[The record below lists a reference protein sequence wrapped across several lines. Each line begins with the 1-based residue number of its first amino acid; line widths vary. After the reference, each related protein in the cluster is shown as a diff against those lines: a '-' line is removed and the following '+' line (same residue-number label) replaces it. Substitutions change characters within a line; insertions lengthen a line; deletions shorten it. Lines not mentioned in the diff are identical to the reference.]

1 MRAGPRFRKLLLT
14 LHIITSMGLVGA
26 VASFL
31 ALAIVGLSVGAGG
44 PPVYPA
50 MDLVTGYLIVPL
62 ALMSLAIG
70 TFQSLVTP
78 WGLIRHYWVV
88 VKLILTLVVMVVLW
102 MQTGN
107 IRMLAMQP
115 IGADGPEMAAARA
128 SMVLHAGGGLLVLL
142 GAVIL
147 SVYKPRGLTRFGG
160 RRRGVSNCP
169 DIRSSRF
176 AAGNLAIEGLV

>member
-1 MRAGPRFRKLLLT
+1 MRAGPAFRKLLLT
-14 LHIITSMGLVGA
+14 LHVVTSMGLVGA

-31 ALAIVGLSVGAGG
+31 ALALVGLSAGAGG

-50 MDLVTGYLIVPL
+50 MDLVTGYLIMPL
-62 ALMSLAIG
+62 ALTSLAVG

-88 VKLILTLVVMVVLW
+88 VKLILTFVVVAVLW

-115 IGADGPEMAAARA
+115 IGAEGPEIAAARA

-142 GAVIL
+142 GAATL
-147 SVYKPRGLTRFGG
+147 SVYKPRGLTRYGWN
-160 RRRGVSNCP
+160 RRTS
-169 DIRSSRF
+169 
-176 AAGNLAIEGLV
+176 AGAEEA

>member
-1 MRAGPRFRKLLLT
+1 MRAGPAFRKLLLT

-31 ALAIVGLSVGAGG
+31 ALAIIGLTTGAGG

-88 VKLILTLVVMVVLW
+88 VKLILTVVVVVVLW

-107 IRMLAMQP
+107 IRILAMQP
-115 IGADGPEMAAARA
+115 IGADGPEIAAARA

-142 GAVIL
+142 GEVIL
-147 SVYKPRGLTRFGG
+147 SVYKPRGLTRYGWN
-160 RRRGVSNCP
+160 RRAS
-169 DIRSSRF
+169 
-176 AAGNLAIEGLV
+176 AGAEEG

>member
-1 MRAGPRFRKLLLT
+1 MRAGPAFRKLLLT
-14 LHIITSMGLVGA
+14 LHVVTSMGLVGA

-31 ALAIVGLSVGAGG
+31 ALALVGLSAGAGG

-50 MDLVTGYLIVPL
+50 MDLVTGYLIMPL
-62 ALMSLAIG
+62 ALTSLAVG

-88 VKLILTLVVMVVLW
+88 VKLILTFVVVAVLW

-115 IGADGPEMAAARA
+115 IGAEGPEIAAARA

-142 GAVIL
+142 GAATL
-147 SVYKPRGLTRFGG
+147 SVYKPRGLTRYGWN
-160 RRRGVSNCP
+160 RRAS
-169 DIRSSRF
+169 
-176 AAGNLAIEGLV
+176 AGAEEA

>member
-1 MRAGPRFRKLLLT
+1 MRAGPAFRKLLLT

-31 ALAIVGLSVGAGG
+31 ALAIVGLSAGG

-50 MDLVTGYLIVPL
+50 MDLVTAYLIVPL
-62 ALMSLAIG
+62 AVISLAIG

-88 VKLILTLVVMVVLW
+88 VKLILTVVVVVVLW

-115 IGADGPEMAAARA
+115 VGADGPELAAARA
-128 SMVLHAGGGLLVLL
+128 SMVLHAGGGLVVLL

-147 SVYKPRGLTRFGG
+147 SVYKPRGLTRYGWN
-160 RRRGVSNCP
+160 RRVS
-169 DIRSSRF
+169 
-176 AAGNLAIEGLV
+176 AGAEEA